1 MISFISNAFSTIKT
15 YAVAALAVA
24 VGILAALWQ
33 YQKAKFA
40 KATLRGSEKAREVE
54 KKDAKAT
61 MEGLENEAKVLN
73 DNDIDPD
80 HFS

>member
-1 MISFISNAFSTIKT
+1 MFSFIPNAFSTIKT

-40 KATLRGSEKAREVE
+40 KASLRGSEKARETE
-54 KKDAKAT
+54 RKAT
-61 MEGLENEAKVLN
+61 DAMTEGLKSEAKPVKHSTKR
-73 DNDIDPD
+73 DD
-80 HFS
+80 FE